1 MGIDGIR
8 CVITFNLLI
17 PDSVNEESTLY
28 TFPSFEESYHR
39 QIVDAISKSKLCKNI
54 PSEII
59 FIISVFLGNFD
70 IIPLIKQCLNDD
82 TFQNDKLENAWHG
95 HREDEVSENGICLI
109 LSHRYH
115 GKEINPKIL
124 KGKDMNLYMIF
135 KRHFGVY
142 LTPMII
148 KSVIGEWSDEYE
160 DEKEAE
166 MNGWEGRIINEWNEN
181 DDATKWNIV
190 LGKEWWNDSM
200 TAHKPKNLKQY
211 QSKFIVLYNNKKQ
224 TLSNA
229 KYVNGGEEYYGN
241 CGSYDIENQYHGT
254 MIVLTKTKNIKKT
267 IKEDEKFTVMTAE
280 RLLVVSLVVVLIA
293 LCLYNNLDID
303 KFLSSRL

>member
-1 MGIDGIR
+1 MG
-8 CVITFNLLI
+8 
-17 PDSVNEESTLY
+17 
-28 TFPSFEESYHR
+28 
-39 QIVDAISKSKLCKNI
+39 I

-166 MNGWEGRIINEWNEN
+166 MNGM
-181 DDATKWNIV
+181 KM
-190 LGKEWWNDSM
+190 M
-200 TAHKPKNLKQY
+200 TQQNGIL
-211 QSKFIVLYNNKKQ
+211 FW
-224 TLSNA
+224 A
-229 KYVNGGEEYYGN
+229 KNGGM
-241 CGSYDIENQYHGT
+241 IQRQRINQR
-254 MIVLTKTKNIKKT
+254 I
-267 IKEDEKFTVMTAE
+267 
-280 RLLVVSLVVVLIA
+280 
-293 LCLYNNLDID
+293 
-303 KFLSSRL
+303 